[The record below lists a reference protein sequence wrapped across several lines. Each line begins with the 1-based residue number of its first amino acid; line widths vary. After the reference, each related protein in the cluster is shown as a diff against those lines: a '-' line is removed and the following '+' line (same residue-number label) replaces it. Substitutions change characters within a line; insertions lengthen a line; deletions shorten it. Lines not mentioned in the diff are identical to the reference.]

1 MDVSG
6 SSSHY
11 GSYYPQPPY
20 DPYAY
25 GASETSSGYYPMQP
39 GASYGSDFATGI
51 FGWAPPQSYH
61 HLEDISQS
69 QNFSE
74 RSEMSYNP
82 ERMPYGMMNIREYGA
97 AWLKGWTDIPSDYV
111 DDPDIYERHRH
122 STRYQMQSKS

>member
-25 GASETSSGYYPMQP
+25 GASEASSSSGYYLMQP

-61 HLEDISQS
+61 HLEDTSQS

-74 RSEMSYNP
+74 RFEMSYNP

-97 AWLKGWTDIPSDYV
+97 AWLEGWTDIPSDYV
-111 DDPDIYERHRH
+111 DDSDIYEHHRH
-122 STRYQMQSKS
+122 STRN